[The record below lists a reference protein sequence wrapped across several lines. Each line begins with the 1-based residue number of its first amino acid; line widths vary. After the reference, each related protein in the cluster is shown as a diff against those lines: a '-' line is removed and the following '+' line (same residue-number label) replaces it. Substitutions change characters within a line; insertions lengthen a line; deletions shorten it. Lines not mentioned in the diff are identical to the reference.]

1 MAEIDTEYSMSEKFD
16 VVVIGAGLGGLECA
30 LSLSKHGKRVCVLEK
45 NALLGGCLQTFRRKG
60 HCLDT
65 GFHYVGGLDKGQM
78 LYKLFSYF
86 GLMNLPWVKMGEQCF
101 DEVVIG
107 SRRYSLPQGYD
118 NYKQALLQYF
128 PHQKDGINEWV
139 DLLKKVGDNTDKS
152 FEPRSV
158 DEFYTQSLFAQS
170 AYDYLQKIFSDN
182 DIIDVIS
189 GPSIK
194 MELNANK
201 LPLYTFAQINCSFLQ
216 GAYRLRNGGMQI
228 AEQLRMQIEAN
239 GGVVRRNAEVTG
251 VSAVDGKVGA
261 VVVNGSEH
269 VEADIFISDLHP
281 ATTINLLAES
291 GLVRN
296 IYRKRINNLE
306 NTFGMFTTHI
316 LLKPNTIKY
325 ISHNIFAYSE
335 SNLWHIEQRPSEGE
349 VKEILISMNP
359 PEDATNEYVDHLD
372 ILTPMQWS
380 EVEKWFGTKIG
391 YRGADYEQMKQ
402 NVAQK
407 CLEMASKYISGLS
420 DAVSAIY
427 TSTPLTY
434 SDYIGT
440 KDGAAYGIRKDY
452 NQLMYTILTPRTPVA
467 NLFLTG
473 QSLNLHGI
481 LGTSMTA
488 MFTCAEILGMETIV
502 TDLKNI

>member
-1 MAEIDTEYSMSEKFD
+1 MKSESNMLEKFD

-30 LSLSKHGKRVCVLEK
+30 LMLAKHGKSVCVLEK
-45 NALLGGCLQTFRRKG
+45 DALLGGCLQTFRREG
-60 HCLDT
+60 HKFDT
-65 GFHYVGGLDKGQM
+65 GFHYVGGLEKGQM
-78 LYKLFSYF
+78 LNKLFTYF
-86 GLMNLPWVKMGEQCF
+86 GLMDLPWVKMGEQCF

-107 SRRYSLPQGYD
+107 NKHYSLPQGYD

-128 PHQKDGINEWV
+128 PHQQKGICEWV
-139 DLLKKVGDNTDKS
+139 ELLRKVGDNTDKS
-152 FEPRSV
+152 FELRSA

-170 AYDYLQKIFSDN
+170 AYEYLQKTFSDS

-189 GPSIK
+189 GPSLK
-194 MELNANK
+194 MELNDSK

-216 GAYRLRNGGMQI
+216 SAYRLRNGGMQI
-228 AEQLRMQIEAN
+228 AEQLRKQIEAN

-251 VSAVDGKVGA
+251 VEAADGKIGA
-261 VVVNGSEH
+261 VVMNGSER
-269 VEADIFISDLHP
+269 VYANLFVSDLHP
-281 ATTINLLAES
+281 ANTINLLAES

-306 NTFGMFTTHI
+306 NTFGMFTTHL
-316 LLKPNTIKY
+316 LLKPNAIKY
-325 ISHNIFAYSE
+325 IDHNIYAYSQPD
-335 SNLWHIEQRPSEGE
+335 LWHIEQRPSEE
-349 VKEILISMNP
+349 DVKEILISMNP
-359 PEDATNEYVDHLD
+359 PEDEQSEYVEQLD

-407 CLEMASKYISGLS
+407 CLKMASRYIDGLS
-420 DAVSAIY
+420 DSVRKIY

-434 SDYIGT
+434 SDYTGT
-440 KDGAAYGIRKDY
+440 KDGSAYGIRKDC
-452 NQLMYTILTPRTPVA
+452 NQLMYTVLTPRTPVP

-481 LGTSMTA
+481 LGTSMTSV
-488 MFTCAEILGMETIV
+488 FTCAEILGMETIV
-502 TDLKNI
+502 TDLKKIQ